1 MIYLSLGTNI
11 GDRLQNLLNAVL
23 LCEQKGIRLRVVSS
37 VYETEP
43 WGFES
48 ETSFY
53 NMVIAC
59 EFDREAIDLLE
70 LTQTIELEIGRKP
83 KTLEGYE
90 SRIIDIDILFV
101 DEKVI
106 NMANLQI
113 PHEKMC
119 DRKFVLLP
127 LNELNPLF
135 IHPLRKIS
143 VNELLEICKDDSQ
156 INLVVTNIDFSKKIR
171 RIGGQR
177 KK

>member
-11 GDRLQNLLNAVL
+11 GDRLQNLVNAIV
-23 LCEQKGIRLRVVSS
+23 LCEQKGIRLRAVSS

-48 ETSFY
+48 ENSFY
-53 NMVIAC
+53 NMVVAC
-59 EFDREAIDLLE
+59 DFDGEAINLLE
-70 LTQTIELEIGRKP
+70 ITQTIEVEIGRKP
-83 KTLEGYE
+83 KTSVGYE

-106 NMANLQI
+106 HMANLHI

-119 DRKFVLLP
+119 ERKFVLLP

-135 IHPLRKIS
+135 IHPLRRIS
-143 VNELLEICKDDSQ
+143 VNDLLEMCEDDSQ
-156 INLVVTNIDFSKKIR
+156 INLVVTNIDFSKKIQ
-171 RIGGQR
+171 RIGGQT